1 MAGPFVK
8 KYAALLS
15 TPVVLVLIL
24 AAVALAFT
32 HSLLGHGPV
41 TLGLQAAG
49 ILLMLWARA
58 TFGLRSF
65 HYAAN
70 PTAGGLVTTGPYR
83 FIRHPIYAAVLLIVW
98 TGVAANWSLQ
108 AAALG
113 LVATL
118 MTVLRM
124 LFEEALVGERYP
136 EYAAYAERTRRV
148 IPFVL

>member
-1 MAGPFVK
+1 MTNPFVK

-15 TPVVLVLIL
+15 TPVFLVLLL
-24 AAVALAFT
+24 AIVALALT
-32 HSLLGHGPV
+32 HSLLGHGPL

-49 ILLMLWARA
+49 VLLMIWARV

-70 PTAGGLVTTGPYR
+70 PTSGGLVTTGPYR

-98 TGVAANWSLQ
+98 TGVAANWSLR

-124 LFEEALVGERYP
+124 LLEEALVIERYP
-136 EYAAYAERTRRV
+136 EYAGYAQRTRRV